1 MSLASPFRTTQGADS
16 PPAATRR
23 RLLVVATDWD
33 KEFKGAAYVIERS
46 MIERSR
52 ESGQLRVDVLYASAP
67 IIAWRTL
74 RFWAYARVI
83 SWQREQ
89 GELLLRAYHDRLS
102 EAGIAPTCHLHL
114 DDPAKTIT
122 RLATE
127 IGTEC
132 VVLPTPPTQLPP
144 FGYWWELYRIIRQRG
159 ITIVLA

>member
-1 MSLASPFRTTQGADS
+1 MSLASPFLTTQRADS
-16 PPAATRR
+16 PRATTGR

-33 KEFKGAAYVIERS
+33 KELKGAAYV
-46 MIERSR
+46 IERSR

-89 GELLLRAYHDRLS
+89 GERVLRAYHDRLS
-102 EAGIAPTCHLHL
+102 EAGIAPTCLLRL

-132 VVLPTPPTQLPP
+132 IVLPTPPTQLPP
-144 FGYWWELYRIIRQRG
+144 FGYWWELYRIIRQDG
-159 ITIVLA
+159 LPIVLA